1 MEFDLKYT
9 IFIYIILMIL
19 IFLWKPQ
26 IFQLNTDNK
35 KKKTLYLIFLIV
47 IVAIISFYCKVL
59 FESFF

>member
-1 MEFDLKYT
+1 MNFDLKYT

>member
-26 IFQLNTDNK
+26 IFDLNTDNK
-35 KKKTLYLIFLIV
+35 K
-47 IVAIISFYCKVL
+47 
-59 FESFF
+59 

>member
-19 IFLWKPQ
+19 VFLWKPQ
-26 IFQLNTDNK
+26 IFDLNNDNR

-47 IVAIISFYCKVL
+47 IIAIISFYCKVL